1 MKALLGFAHQVEFTR
16 FNAAPL
22 IKLRK
27 APRMARVTDA
37 ARSGSLKKKAPLD
50 RSGLVN

>member
-1 MKALLGFAHQVEFTR
+1 VGIAALLGFAHQVEFTR

-27 APRMARVTDA
+27 APRMSRQLTVRN
-37 ARSGSLKKKAPLD
+37 RS
-50 RSGLVN
+50 